1 MSTICPNCRG
11 WKDSA
16 YALCWSCQ
24 KEINEHGR
32 EEVQVAYQKV
42 VHETDK
48 AWRVVIDDSDPFQ
61 PKACW
66 VPKSIGELDEEA
78 CEVWVPRWFAE
89 QEDLEA
95 LND

>member
-1 MSTICPNCRG
+1 MRCEDCG
-11 WKDSA
+11 SA
-16 YALCWSCQ
+16 IEDRYDLCWSCNKTRYARNQ
-24 KEINEHGR
+24 
-32 EEVQVAYQKV
+32 EEVQVAFKRV

-48 AWRVVIDDSDPFQ
+48 AWRVLIDDTDPFQ

-78 CEVWVPRWFAE
+78 HEAWVPRWFAE
-89 QEDLEA
+89 QENLEA